1 MTRDRNATEE
11 RLIEAGFQTLAE
23 GGFAGF
29 GINGVARA
37 AGCDKKLIYRYFGD
51 LDGLLEAMGER
62 VARDLAA
69 SLASALEPRPA
80 TYAELIERL
89 ALALLDH
96 QSADQRFRQL
106 RAMELVSAAPAA
118 ARFQAARGKVM
129 QEWMQAARGDL
140 MPPEGVDAPALNAV
154 LIAAVEGLALA
165 GPTGLGHDAA
175 DRARAALLKLLRCG
189 YSQVPV
195 PD

>member
-62 VARDLAA
+62 VARDLGAA
-69 SLASALEPRPA
+69 LAPALEPRPA
-80 TYAELIERL
+80 TYAEMIERL
-89 ALALLDH
+89 AFALLDH
-96 QSADQRFRQL
+96 QSADRRFRQL
-106 RAMELVSAAPAA
+106 RAVELMSAAPAG
-118 ARFQAARGKVM
+118 ARFQAARGRVM
-129 QEWMQAARGDL
+129 QAWMREARGDL
-140 MPPEGVDAPALNAV
+140 VPPEGVDAAALNAV
-154 LIAAVEGLALA
+154 LIAAVEGLALSGA
-165 GPTGLGHDAA
+165 TGLGSDAGP
-175 DRARAALLKLLRCG
+175 RTRAALLQLMRCG
-189 YSQVPV
+189 YAQAPV
-195 PD
+195 TD